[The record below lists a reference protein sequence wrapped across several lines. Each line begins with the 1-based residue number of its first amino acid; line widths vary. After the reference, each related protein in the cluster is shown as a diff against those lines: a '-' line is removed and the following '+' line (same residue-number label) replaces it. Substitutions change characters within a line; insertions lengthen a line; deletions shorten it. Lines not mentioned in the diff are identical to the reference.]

1 MITRAIK
8 GAAGALIGL
17 FLVAG
22 AAFGLNATTSVLNL
36 SLFHQTVQADS
47 SAVVVSKGFQLSL
60 TSSAAAGAS
69 SGAAV
74 EATLL
79 NPNVQTAM
87 TASNWY
93 YSFTVTEASASAW
106 NASTTYTVTVY
117 GDGAL
122 LATLHFKN
130 ATADAINVEGVNVK
144 VDVGSATVI
153 PDGIDVQVEKTS

>member
-1 MITRAIK
+1 MITRAIE
-8 GAAGALIGL
+8 GATGALIGL

-22 AAFGLNATTSVLNL
+22 AVFGLNATTSVLNL

-47 SAVVVSKGFQLSL
+47 TAVVVSKGFQLSL
-60 TSSAAAGAS
+60 ASSSAAGAS

-87 TASNWY
+87 IAGNWY
-93 YSFTVTEASASAW
+93 YSFTVNEASAGAW
-106 NASTTYTVTVY
+106 NAATTYTVTVY
-117 GDGAL
+117 GDGVL

-130 ATADAINVEGVNVK
+130 ATADAINVEGVTVK
-144 VDVGSATVI
+144 VDAGSSTAI
-153 PDGIDVQVEKTS
+153 PDGIDVQVDKTG